1 MFVTVPDNIP
11 VSVAT
16 SFDGYRRACN
26 PAGAAGPAGAAKSRV
41 AATGAGVCDTA
52 ADRALRPG
60 TGARFCACTVTTG
73 TGKAGY
79 TGPAIGYATL
89 PSDATATGYSGV
101 PSDATG
107 TATHPPKLA
116 ATKLPKTNARF
127 EVFNMACTP
136 VCRHTPAFSLFIST
150 RCSLTLALPA
160 AGGVIPAALAS
171 MATILQRTALRMTYA
186 SLTDRSQLSG
196 EPGDVGQE
204 PLP

>member
-26 PAGAAGPAGAAKSRV
+26 PAGAAGPAGDAKSRS

-52 ADRALRPG
+52 AGRELRPG
-60 TGARFCACTVTTG
+60 TGAMFCACTVAIG

-107 TATHPPKLA
+107 TATHPPKP
-116 ATKLPKTNARF
+116 ATAKLPTSSARF

-136 VCRHTPAFSLFIST
+136 VCRHTPAFSFFIAT
-150 RCSLTLALPA
+150 R
-160 AGGVIPAALAS
+160 AAL
-171 MATILQRTALRMTYA
+171 
-186 SLTDRSQLSG
+186 
-196 EPGDVGQE
+196 
-204 PLP
+204 